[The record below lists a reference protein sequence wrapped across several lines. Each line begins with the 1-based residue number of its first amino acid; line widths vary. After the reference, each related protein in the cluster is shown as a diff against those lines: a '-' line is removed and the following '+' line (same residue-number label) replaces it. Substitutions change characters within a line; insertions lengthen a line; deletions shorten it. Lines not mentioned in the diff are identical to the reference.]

1 MMQNRK
7 PVKELPS
14 CYGDPAV
21 DSNWIEFIPPPR
33 RVKEM
38 IRNDYITALCD
49 LVERM
54 NAPNPENPA
63 GLSDLAYSRVMTGLH
78 DDTWVRDF
86 VPGVA

>member
-1 MMQNRK
+1 
-7 PVKELPS
+7 
-14 CYGDPAV
+14 
-21 DSNWIEFIPPPR
+21 
-33 RVKEM
+33 M

-78 DDTWVRDF
+78 DDTWVRSF
-86 VPGVA
+86 VPEATKEIMQNAGTGISSRGQSPLTETPGVSG